1 MEVRVIC
8 IVILGPTL
16 EEARLQIQQASLH
29 ADLIELRLDYFIHRE
44 PTTLKS
50 LLKEFPLPM
59 IFTLRSKSQGGH
71 YPYDEKTRLQ
81 EIKCLAACNPA
92 YLDIEADVPHAFIKQ
107 ISQDQPGI
115 KLIISYHHFKDIPV
129 NLKDIL
135 DKLPVIK
142 NGIYKI
148 ATHSFCTADALKQMH
163 EAKNQQNIISIS
175 MGEDGQ
181 ISRILAPVVG
191 SPITYAS
198 LDEKCKAAPG
208 QLPAQ
213 QLREIYGYKA
223 LNPQTALYGL
233 IGDPVA
239 ASISHLTHNALMQ
252 ALNLNAVY
260 VKMRVKPQELKVC
273 LNLMK
278 KLGFQGLSVTMP
290 LKEKI
295 ISLLDQVDEEALAIG
310 AVNTLLL
317 KDGQWIGYNTDGKGA
332 LESIETWGAV
342 KDKKIILL
350 GAGGAARA
358 IAFEARRKGAAL
370 IILNRTI
377 QKAEQLAD
385 DFGGQAGSLEMMQA
399 CFQAG
404 YDILINC
411 TSHSFPIAPSNL
423 SKEALVMDITSNPKD
438 TAFLKG
444 AIKRGCRIV
453 YGYQMFIR
461 QAVKQFKLWFPE
473 KIDEKDA
480 LEILEKKALESL
492 FVK

>member
-1 MEVRVIC
+1 MIC
-8 IVILGPTL
+8 VVILGPTM
-16 EEARLQIQQASLH
+16 EEARLQIQQASLY
-29 ADLIELRLDYFIHRE
+29 ADLIELRLDYFTHRE
-44 PTTLKS
+44 LTTLKS

-59 IFTLRSKSQGGH
+59 IFTLRSKLQGGH

-81 EIKCLAACNPA
+81 EIKCLAACKPA
-92 YLDIEADVPHAFIKQ
+92 CLDIEGDVPQAFIKQ
-107 ISQDQPGI
+107 VSHHHPGI
-115 KLIISYHHFKDIPV
+115 KLIISRHYFKDTSI
-129 NLKDIL
+129 NLKDAL
-135 DKLPVIK
+135 NKLPPIK

-148 ATHSFCTADALKQMH
+148 ARYSFSTVDTLKQML
-163 EAKNQQNIISIS
+163 EAKNQQDIISIS
-175 MGEDGQ
+175 MGEAGE

-191 SPITYAS
+191 SQITYAS

-213 QLREIYGYKA
+213 QLREVYGYKA

-239 ASISHLTHNALMQ
+239 PSISHLTHNALMQ

-278 KLGFQGLSVTMP
+278 NLGFQGLSVTMP
-290 LKEKI
+290 LKREI
-295 ISLLDQVDEEALAIG
+295 IDFLDQVDDEALAIG

-332 LESIETWGAV
+332 LESIETLGTV
-342 KDKKIILL
+342 KNKKIILL

-358 IAFEARRKGAAL
+358 IAFEAQRKGAAL

-399 CFQAG
+399 YFQAG

-411 TSHSFPIAPSNL
+411 TSHAFSMASSHL
-423 SKEALVMDITSNPKD
+423 KKEALVMDITSNPKD
-438 TAFLKG
+438 TDFLKN
-444 AIKRGCRIV
+444 ALKRGCRIV

-461 QAVKQFKLWFPE
+461 QALKQFKLWFPE
-473 KIDEKDA
+473 KIDEKVA
-480 LEILEKKALESL
+480 LEILEKKALEAL
-492 FVK
+492 LVK